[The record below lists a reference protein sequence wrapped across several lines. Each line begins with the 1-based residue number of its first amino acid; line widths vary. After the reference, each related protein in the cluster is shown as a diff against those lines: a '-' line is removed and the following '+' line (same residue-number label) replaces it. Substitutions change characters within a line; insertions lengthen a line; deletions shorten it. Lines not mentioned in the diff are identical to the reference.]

1 MLNLA
6 CVMVMNPE
14 VILLDEPTSM
24 LDPIFSAKF
33 LNTLKRINDD
43 FGTTVIITEHHLS
56 EVFRLADRVAYLEK
70 GFLKAYNSFVL
81 ISCIAKTLPKV
92 PSEICLITYKYKY
105 IKIKKI

>member
-43 FGTTVIITEHHLS
+43 FGTYRNNYRTTTFQKYS
-56 EVFRLADRVAYLEK
+56 
-70 GFLKAYNSFVL
+70 VL
-81 ISCIAKTLPKV
+81 PTG
-92 PSEICLITYKYKY
+92 
-105 IKIKKI
+105 